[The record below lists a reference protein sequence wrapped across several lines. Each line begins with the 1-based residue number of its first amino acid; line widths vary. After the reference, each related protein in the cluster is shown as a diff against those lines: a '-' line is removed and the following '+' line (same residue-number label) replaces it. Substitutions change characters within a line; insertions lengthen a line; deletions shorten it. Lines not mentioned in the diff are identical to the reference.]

1 MKFLTLIRHA
11 KSSRDAPVSDELR
24 PLNARGLQN
33 APAMGKYLDAT
44 FRFAPDIIVSSPAV
58 RAMHTAQLIADAIGI
73 KEWKIKEDQRIY
85 EAPVPSLLA
94 VIRDQ
99 PDEFAHVCLV
109 GHNPGMENLTN
120 WLCGSH
126 AVVDVVTCAVLMLE
140 LDIASWQQADEGKAR
155 LREYVYPTLIGLGK
169 EED

>member
-11 KSSRDAPVSDELR
+11 KSSHDVPVSDELR

-44 FRFAPDIIVSSPAV
+44 FRFAPDVIVSSPAT
-58 RAMHTAQLIADAIGI
+58 RAIHTARLIAEGIGFN
-73 KEWKIKEDQRIY
+73 EWQIKEDRRIY
-85 EAPVPSLLA
+85 EAPVPSLVA

-99 PDEFAHVCLV
+99 PDEYSHVCLV

-120 WLCGSH
+120 WLCGSR
-126 AVVDVVTCAVLMLE
+126 AVADVVTCGVMMLE
-140 LDIASWQQADEGKAR
+140 LDAESWQKTDEGKGR
-155 LREYVYPTLIGLGK
+155 LREYLYPAIVGLG
-169 EED
+169 EGD

>member
-11 KSSRDAPVSDELR
+11 KSSHDHPVSDELR

-44 FRFAPDIIVSSPAV
+44 FRFAPDMIVSSPAT
-58 RAMHTAQLIADAIGI
+58 RAIHTARLIAEGIGFN
-73 KEWKIKEDQRIY
+73 EWQIREDRRIY

-99 PDEFAHVCLV
+99 PDEFPHVCLV

-120 WLCGSH
+120 FLCGST
-126 AVVDVVTCAVLMLE
+126 VVRDVVTCAVIMLE
-140 LDIASWQQADEGKAR
+140 LDLQSWREAGEGKAR
-155 LREYVYPTLIGLGK
+155 LREYLYPALVGLGH
-169 EED
+169 EGD